1 MWREVAICCV
11 SGRAGLPAIPIPRI
25 TEQSMNK
32 YLIYGKTSA
41 DFAAAMLNK
50 PQNRLEVLQPF
61 FDSFNIT
68 VHEFVFTN
76 GMDFNFVS
84 VSSADD
90 DNAIEAMVNI
100 VYSTGNFSNITWSRA
115 YDAATYK
122 EVFEYGHERMD
133 AYVSSMQVAG
143 ID

>member
-1 MWREVAICCV
+1 
-11 SGRAGLPAIPIPRI
+11 
-25 TEQSMNK
+25 MNK
-32 YLIYGKTSA
+32 YMIYGKTSA

-50 PQNRLEVLQPF
+50 PQNRLELLQPF
-61 FDSFNIT
+61 FDAFNIS

-84 VSSADD
+84 VISAEG

-100 VYSTGNFSNITWSRA
+100 VYSTGNFENITWARA

-122 EVFEYGHERMD
+122 EVFEYGHERMG

>member
-1 MWREVAICCV
+1 
-11 SGRAGLPAIPIPRI
+11 
-25 TEQSMNK
+25 MNK

-50 PQNRLEVLQPF
+50 PQNRLELLQPF
-61 FDSFNIT
+61 FDAFNIT

-76 GMDFNFVS
+76 GMDFNFIS
-84 VSSADD
+84 VSSAVD

-100 VYSTGNFSNITWSRA
+100 VYSTGNFSNITWARA
-115 YDAATYK
+115 YDSATYK
-122 EVFEYGHERMD
+122 EVFEYGHERMG

>member
-1 MWREVAICCV
+1 
-11 SGRAGLPAIPIPRI
+11 
-25 TEQSMNK
+25 MNK

-50 PQNRLEVLQPF
+50 PQNRLELLQPF

-76 GMDFNFVS
+76 GMEFNFIS
-84 VSSADD
+84 VISADG

-122 EVFEYGHERMD
+122 EVFEYGHERMG